1 MSRTIITKSM
11 AWGLL
16 SAAALLA
23 VYFVVVGWISNADF
37 AVSQFRQYWYFI
49 VSLVLGFGI
58 QISLYSYLKQSLKSK
73 SMSSSGKTVAVT
85 GTTSTLSMVSCC
97 AHYLVNIIPI
107 LGVTGIVS
115 IVAQYQ
121 TELFGAGL
129 LLNLLGI
136 LYIASQIIKYKK

>member
-1 MSRTIITKSM
+1 M

-107 LGVTGIVS
+107 LGITGIVS

-121 TELFGAGL
+121 TELLGAGL

-136 LYIASQIIKYKK
+136 LYIASQIIKYKKQV

>member
-1 MSRTIITKSM
+1 M

-107 LGVTGIVS
+107 LGVTSVVS

-129 LLNLLGI
+129 LFNLLGI
-136 LYIASQIIKYKK
+136 LYIASQIIKYKKQA